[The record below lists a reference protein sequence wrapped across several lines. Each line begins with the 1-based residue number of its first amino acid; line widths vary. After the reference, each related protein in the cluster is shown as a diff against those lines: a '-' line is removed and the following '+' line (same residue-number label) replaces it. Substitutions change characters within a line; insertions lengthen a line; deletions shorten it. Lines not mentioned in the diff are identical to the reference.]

1 MSNHTLT
8 PGEALYERLANMDWS
23 RLILEISG
31 RKRWKVATI
40 ARHLNCNA
48 QSLRNLARGDVKEP
62 RMTLGLRLL
71 DLHADAMRS
80 AGSCAKM
87 PTECNASGE

>member
-1 MSNHTLT
+1 VSTAT
-8 PGEALYERLANMDWS
+8 PGEELYQRLTTMDWS

-48 QSLRNLARGDVKEP
+48 QGLQRLARGDVKEP

-71 DLHADAMRS
+71 DLHADAMRN
-80 AGSCAKM
+80 AGSCAGIQ
-87 PTECNASGE
+87 TQRNAGGEG

>member
-1 MSNHTLT
+1 MNNHAPT
-8 PGEALYERLANMDWS
+8 PGEELYQRLTTMDWS
-23 RLILEISG
+23 RIILEISG

-71 DLHADAMRS
+71 DLHADAM
-80 AGSCAKM
+80 
-87 PTECNASGE
+87 NAQTGGN